1 MARPSTGRRNEIK
14 MYVDDETYDAL
25 LLTVES
31 SSYSSISEAAAVELK
46 ARLLGS
52 IWTVRKLVERSSR
65 LASVTG
71 PALVKQQQQKG
82 IS

>member
-31 SSYSSISEAAAVELK
+31 SSYSSISEAALEMS
-46 ARLLGS
+46 GT
-52 IWTVRKLVERSSR
+52 IG
-65 LASVTG
+65 LA
-71 PALVKQQQQKG
+71 
-82 IS
+82 

>member
-1 MARPSTGRRNEIK
+1 MKMARPSTGRRNEIK

-52 IWTVRKLVERSSR
+52 IWMVRKLVERSRR
-65 LASVTG
+65 LPAVTV
-71 PALVKQQQQKG
+71 PAEQPERRP
-82 IS
+82 